1 MKTAKRIFTLTLIII
16 LTIGVSGC
24 MGQSNKKIMLEHL
37 EKKYGKEFGVWH
49 VSKSG
54 YFPWGGTPFMDCYP
68 KGGDPETE
76 HVKIEMNKDEN
87 GEITFRDNYFGIL
100 IREDFEEDMLSILA
114 DLPLSM
120 KAYYSN
126 SPPFFNEIFDGTKT
140 YADFK
145 QWVKDGNSQGLTI
158 TIAVPMDG
166 TDKSEKE
173 EYANQIFEKF
183 EQDVFLYSVDVR
195 FYPSEVFEK
204 ITRANFIELYKV
216 RYEYALF
223 SKIINR

>member
-1 MKTAKRIFTLTLIII
+1 MKTAKRIFALTLIII

-68 KGGDPETE
+68 KDGDPETD
-76 HVKIEMNKDEN
+76 HVKVEMSPDKTHIKD
-87 GEITFRDNYFGIL
+87 GYFGIL
-100 IREDFEEDMLSILA
+100 IREDVEADVLSYLS
-114 DLPLSM
+114 DFSLPM
-120 KAYYSN
+120 KVYYGRSDYYDN
-126 SPPFFNEIFDGTKT
+126 IFDGTKT
-140 YADFK
+140 YADYKEWDNEESGFSK
-145 QWVKDGNSQGLTI
+145 RLDVTF
-158 TIAVPMDG
+158 AVPIDD
-166 TDKSEKE
+166 TDPSKKE
-173 EYANQIFEKF
+173 EYADQIFDKL
-183 EQDVFLYSVDVR
+183 EQNGFYSSITVR